1 MPLSLSKTEEII
13 DSLPDGYSNYLKI
26 SLDPFHDRTIK
37 FEGAPTSRS
46 ATSVVLCV
54 NQERTI
60 AADDFPAVTE
70 DTWDAH
76 VAMYPMINRALMSWA
91 REHNSVSEVV
101 NSPAWEMFP
110 LTVHGVNSGRPT
122 YCTDNAINNIQT
134 LGLDVSSVMNY
145 TTSSTIEGPGRR
157 NLRIVGTS
165 FEVVN
170 ESPDIYTQ
178 GACTVY
184 RYPLTTTPT
193 HRWIQQFLP
202 AGSTFTPD
210 TDLPSTFGEGILT
223 QKEVIEL
230 RPPPTNQ
237 PSAVLV
243 PGSVTWKAK
252 EGCYVTA
259 TQYENEIP
267 FKPVTNGSLL
277 FTGYPPTVGTV
288 FAGGTEA
295 YSFADYNVGR
305 LTQGIYSLDS
315 VVHPQNFSAPLNA
328 VFPFNLS
335 GAYFTGLSK
344 QYTVLRLR
352 YKVFVEILTDPC
364 DNTLAPLAT
373 PTIPY
378 NQATQELVMKALAHM
393 PAGVPQSWNP
403 DGEQWKQALSIVGSL
418 LSSFAAPA
426 QVLLPGLG
434 PVLSGLGA
442 ASSAG
447 ALMIKTTPKTAR
459 SRTPKPKP
467 KAQAKNPGTRRAV
480 NQAHQQKATTINV
493 NVEPQRGRSM
503 TRRSRSRS
511 LARSLPD

>member
-1 MPLSLSKTEEII
+1 MPVSLSKVEDFI
-13 DSLPDGYSNYLKI
+13 DSLPEGYSNYVKI
-26 SLDPFHDRTIK
+26 SLDPFHDKTIK

-46 ATSVVLCV
+46 ATSVVLCI

-70 DTWDAH
+70 ETWDAH
-76 VAMYPMINRALMSWA
+76 VALYPFINKTKVAWA
-91 REHNSVSEVV
+91 REINAVTAVS
-101 NSPAWEMFP
+101 NSPEWEMFP

-122 YCTDNAINNIQT
+122 YCVDNITNNLQT
-134 LGLDVSSVMNY
+134 LGLDVGNVMNY
-145 TTSSTIEGPGRR
+145 DTGATEGPGRR
-157 NLRIVGTS
+157 TLRIVGSS

-184 RYPLTTTPT
+184 RYPLNSDTI
-193 HRWIQQFLP
+193 HRWITTFQP
-202 AGSTFTPD
+202 AGSQFTPD
-210 TDLPSTFGEGILT
+210 TSFPSDFSENLAM

-259 TQYENEIP
+259 TQYQNEIP
-267 FKPVTNGSLL
+267 FKTVTNGNLL
-277 FTGYPPTVGTV
+277 FTGYPPTVGV
-288 FAGGTEA
+288 SFDSGSEA
-295 YSFADYNVGR
+295 YSFADYNVVR
-305 LTQGIYSLDS
+305 LSQGVFGVDQ
-315 VVHPQNFSAPLNA
+315 VVYPPNFSQPVNA

-344 QYTVLRLR
+344 TYTVLRLR

-378 NQATQELVMKALAHM
+378 NQTTQELVMRALAHM

-403 DGEQWKQALSIVGSL
+403 AGEQWKNALSIIGSL
-418 LSSFAAPA
+418 LTASAVPA
-426 QVLLPGLG
+426 NALLSGLG
-434 PVLSGLGA
+434 PVLSGLGGAATA
-442 ASSAG
+442 AS
-447 ALMIKTTPKTAR
+447 LLIDTTSGKGRKRSNRASSRPSPAPKARARSRPAPTVNVNVTPTPPPTPRGR
-459 SRTPKPKP
+459 SRTPRS
-467 KAQAKNPGTRRAV
+467 ASRTRVRV
-480 NQAHQQKATTINV
+480 KQ
-493 NVEPQRGRSM
+493 
-503 TRRSRSRS
+503 
-511 LARSLPD
+511 D